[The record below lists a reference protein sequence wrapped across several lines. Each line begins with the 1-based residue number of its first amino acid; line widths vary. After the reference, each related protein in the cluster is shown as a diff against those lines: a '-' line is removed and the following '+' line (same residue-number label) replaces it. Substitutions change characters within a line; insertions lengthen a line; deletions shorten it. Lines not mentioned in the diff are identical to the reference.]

1 MWNNDEDVNDC
12 GEPVELYLPV
22 QAPPRKTNTAPQD
35 SHIGGHHCFDESFT
49 PCCDI
54 CKAKM
59 FLMSQLRLQ
68 QQSSTADGH
77 ADRYIC
83 VFACPKEECFG
94 QLQFEKGFSSGGG
107 QGVVKCLEKRF
118 PIAST
123 DDKTKTSAPASINK
137 SSWYDDNDDDNKDD
151 DWGMGDDED
160 VNLENAVAA
169 MESKLDE
176 DGALKIST
184 KKSSTKPNS
193 STSKLSSEALLN
205 AFGCYLLKKQSE
217 PKSTR
222 PFLEDEDDVG
232 LSESDEKIRNMLARY
247 MAEEED
253 EDILA
258 ALGGVNV
265 GGGNGATEEDERL
278 SEEDRILRGFQDRQR
293 RAPRQ
298 VIRYASGGEPLWSIP
313 NKNRKSGK
321 ILWNV
326 PNCSCCGEQRTFE
339 LQILP
344 SILAALEVD
353 KYQAENKSKAKGE
366 ALALDDLLSN
376 GVNFGSIAV
385 FTCSNSSCGTQE
397 KEAFLVIQKSVDDL
411 PEKGKVSNACGDN
424 FSTDSMAVVEDLDD
438 DAEFEP
444 DA

>member
-1 MWNNDEDVNDC
+1 M
-12 GEPVELYLPV
+12 
-22 QAPPRKTNTAPQD
+22 
-35 SHIGGHHCFDESFT
+35 
-49 PCCDI
+49 
-54 CKAKM
+54 
-59 FLMSQLRLQ
+59 
-68 QQSSTADGH
+68 
-77 ADRYIC
+77 
-83 VFACPKEECFG
+83 
-94 QLQFEKGFSSGGG
+94 
-107 QGVVKCLEKRF
+107 
-118 PIAST
+118 
-123 DDKTKTSAPASINK
+123 
-137 SSWYDDNDDDNKDD
+137 
-151 DWGMGDDED
+151 
-160 VNLENAVAA
+160 
-169 MESKLDE
+169 
-176 DGALKIST
+176 
-184 KKSSTKPNS
+184 
-193 STSKLSSEALLN
+193 
-205 AFGCYLLKKQSE
+205 
-217 PKSTR
+217 
-222 PFLEDEDDVG
+222 
-232 LSESDEKIRNMLARY
+232 
-247 MAEEED
+247 
-253 EDILA
+253 
-258 ALGGVNV
+258 

-424 FSTDSMAVVEDLDD
+424 FSTASMAVVEDLDD